1 MTRTVRR
8 PAAFDS
14 VHGSERDPAPVRIL
28 LAFAAI
34 YLVWGST
41 YLAIRWAIETM
52 PPLLMGGVRFLV
64 AGSLLFVWARSRGA
78 PAPTPVQWRA
88 SAIAGGLMLAGGTGA
103 VMFAQQWVP
112 SGLAALL
119 VASMPLWLV
128 LMDWCGGGRVRPTV
142 RTLVGLGLGIGG
154 VALLLGAPGVGGG
167 GPMELFGALL
177 ILAGSVSWAFGSL
190 YSRYAPAPPRPR
202 LWVAMQMLAGGAIL
216 TVAAVLHGDLATVDV
231 GAISVRS
238 WLALAYL
245 VVFGALVAYSAYVWL
260 LSAVSPARAGTYAFV
275 NPVVALVLGAVLAN
289 EPITP
294 RAIMAAGVILG
305 GVVIITLERG
315 RAAPS
320 VLVPVVA
327 TGADDTRRELT
338 GRS

>member
-8 PAAFDS
+8 PAAPDS
-14 VHGSERDPAPVRIL
+14 AHGSERDPAPVRIL

-52 PPLLMGGVRFLV
+52 PPLLMGGARFIV
-64 AGSLLFVWARSRGA
+64 AGSLLFAWARSRGA
-78 PAPTPVQWRA
+78 PAPTRVQWRA

-119 VASMPLWLV
+119 IASMPLWLV
-128 LMDWCGGGRVRPTV
+128 LLDWAGGGRVRPTV

-154 VALLLGAPGVGGG
+154 VVLLLGAPGVGGG

-177 ILAGSVSWAFGSL
+177 ILGGSVSWACGSL
-190 YSRYAPAPPRPR
+190 YSRYAPTPPRPR

-216 TVAAVLHGDLATVDV
+216 TVAALLHGDLATVDV

-260 LSAVSPARAGTYAFV
+260 ISVVPPARAGTYAFV

-294 RAIMAAGVILG
+294 RAIVAAGVILG

-315 RAAPS
+315 RPVPAVPA
-320 VLVPVVA
+320 PVVA
-327 TGADDTRRELT
+327 AGPKDIPRELP